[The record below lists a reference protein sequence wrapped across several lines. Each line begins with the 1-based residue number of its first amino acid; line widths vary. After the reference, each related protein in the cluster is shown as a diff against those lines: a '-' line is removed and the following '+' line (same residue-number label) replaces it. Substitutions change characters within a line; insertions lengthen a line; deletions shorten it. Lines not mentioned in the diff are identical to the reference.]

1 MQVLGTETGSPVV
14 AAFPGVVQ
22 GGGSMNV
29 LIDEISRF
37 IKEGWPGKDWY
48 MDDCGPAFE
57 ELFKEDGETPISP
70 GTLVKLEDFEC
81 AVLWQG
87 AGDDPSPGRMGYSF
101 TTLFKKWKKALTTVF
116 MAVEAPKDKADAVK
130 AAIKKAGGR
139 VVT

>member
-1 MQVLGTETGSPVV
+1 
-14 AAFPGVVQ
+14 
-22 GGGSMNV
+22 MNV

-70 GTLVKLEDFEC
+70 GTVVKLEDFEC

-87 AGDDPSPGRMGYSF
+87 EGDDPSPGQLGYSF
-101 TTLFKKWKKALTTVF
+101 LTLFRKWRKAQTTVF
-116 MAVEAPKDKADAVK
+116 MPVEAPKAKADAVR

-139 VVT
+139 VAS